1 MGAEKLIYLTA
12 APGLL
17 DDPADPASLV
27 HRLTTAEARQRI
39 ARSGVTGGM
48 IPKLLA
54 CAEAVEAGVASA
66 HMIDGRS
73 EHALLVELFTDEG
86 VGTMVCAAP

>member
-1 MGAEKLIYLTA
+1 MQHSAYSRDDSDFD
-12 APGLL
+12 PWRVGL
-17 DDPADPASLV
+17 S
-27 HRLTTAEARQRI
+27 
-39 ARSGVTGGM
+39 
-48 IPKLLA
+48 

-73 EHALLVELFTDEG
+73 EHAILVELFTDEG